1 MGWTGAFLIYS
12 RAPEPSFEQ
21 KEVCAQYVDR
31 WKERASTVALSYVV
45 SVSGFFS
52 PSRTTCIIET
62 KVTFRDGAIH
72 LTVKDALTEETLLS
86 YASPTLQL
94 NEEEQAQDAR
104 AFAEYTTYVAK
115 LRGE

>member
-1 MGWTGAFLIYS
+1 
-12 RAPEPSFEQ
+12 
-21 KEVCAQYVDR
+21 
-31 WKERASTVALSYVV
+31 
-45 SVSGFFS
+45 
-52 PSRTTCIIET
+52 
-62 KVTFRDGAIH
+62 VTFRDGAIH